1 MNAFARLSPRIAIVA
16 VAVILLAATFLFVH
30 QPDETK
36 TVTAHFP
43 RAVSVYTGTDVRVL
57 GVNVGRVTAVIPEGN
72 SVRVEMEYDADVD
85 LPKDAKAVVVTPTLV
100 ADRFVQLSPVYSS
113 GPTMK
118 DGADIA
124 LPDSGVPVELDRIYA
139 SIRDLAEALG
149 PNGVNKDGS
158 LNHLLEA
165 GANALDGQGQRGNE
179 MIRQLSA
186 AAATFGEGAGPLFD
200 TVTELAQFTDTLAT
214 NDKLVRAF
222 VKDLAGVSSSLVSER
237 AEIQKALQAVADSVG
252 TVKTFVQ
259 DNRQALV
266 TDVEKLTSLMK
277 TINSERNSIDTALAV
292 APVAINNLTLAYNA
306 ESGTIGSRIGV
317 QGQLWDADGFLCAI
331 VQQSQM
337 PKVSKDLAC
346 SIFEQLLEPVEDNIP
361 AIPNGKQGGT
371 QAGKQS
377 GQVDDAAGSR
387 VAQTQPAQT
396 QPAQSQ
402 AAETQAQYA
411 SDDTPTMTELLG
423 GGS

>member
-1 MNAFARLSPRIAIVA
+1 MNAFARLSPRLAIVA
-16 VAVILLAATFLFVH
+16 VAAILLVGTLLLVNK
-30 QPDETK
+30 PEETK

-43 RAVSVYTGTDVRVL
+43 RAVSVYEGTDVRVL

-85 LPKDAKAVVVTPTLV
+85 LPKGAQAVVVTPTLV
-100 ADRFVQLSPVYSS
+100 ADRFVQLTPVYSS
-113 GPTMK
+113 GPAMK
-118 DGADIA
+118 DGADIP

-149 PNGVNKDGS
+149 PNGVNKDGT

-222 VKDLAGVSSSLVSER
+222 VKDLAGVSASLVSER
-237 AEIQKALQAVADSVG
+237 AEIQKALAAVADSVG

-259 DNRQALV
+259 DNRKALV
-266 TDVEKLTSLMK
+266 TDVEKLTRLMK
-277 TINSERNSIDTALAV
+277 TINSERDSIDTALTV
-292 APVAINNLTLAYNA
+292 APVAINNLTLAYNQ
-306 ESGTIGSRIGV
+306 ESGTIGSRIGI

-337 PKVSKDLAC
+337 PQVSKDLAC
-346 SIFEQLLEPVEDNIP
+346 TIFEQLLEPVENQIP
-361 AIPNGKQGGT
+361 PIPNGKQGGQPAAK
-371 QAGKQS
+371 QAGK
-377 GQVDDAAGSR
+377 VDDAAGNADR
-387 VAQTQPAQT
+387 AAQTEAAQTQAR
-396 QPAQSQ
+396 
-402 AAETQAQYA
+402 YI
-411 SDDTPTMTELLG
+411 SDDTPTMSELLG

>member
-1 MNAFARLSPRIAIVA
+1 MNAFARLSPRIG
-16 VAVILLAATFLFVH
+16 ILVVSALLLVGTFLVVSK
-30 QPDETK
+30 PDDSK

-43 RAVSVYTGTDVRVL
+43 RAVSVYKGTDVRVL

-72 SVRVEMEYDADVD
+72 SVRVEMEYDAEVD
-85 LPKDAKAVVVTPTLV
+85 LPQDAKAMVVTPTLV
-100 ADRFVQLSPVYSS
+100 ADRFVQLTPVYSG
-113 GPTMK
+113 GPKMK
-118 DGADIA
+118 DGGDIA

-200 TVTELAQFTDTLAT
+200 TVEELAQFTDTLAT
-214 NDKLVRAF
+214 NDKVVRAF
-222 VKDLAGVSSSLVSER
+222 VKDLAGVSASLVSER
-237 AEIQKALQAVADSVG
+237 AEIQRALAAVAHSVG
-252 TVKTFVQ
+252 TVKTFVH

-266 TDVEKLTSLMK
+266 KDVEKLTELMK
-277 TINSERNSIDTALAV
+277 TINSERDSLDTALAV
-292 APVAINNLTLAYNA
+292 APVAINNLTLAYNQ
-306 ESGTIGSRIGV
+306 ESGTIGSRIGI

-337 PKVSKDLAC
+337 PQVSKDLAC
-346 SIFEQLLEPVEDNIP
+346 TIFSQLLEPVENNIP
-361 AIPNGKQGGT
+361 PIPG
-371 QAGKQS
+371 GKQS
-377 GQVDDAAGSR
+377 AKQSGKVDDSAGTGQPQDSASDRAADA
-387 VAQTQPAQT
+387 AQ
-396 QPAQSQ
+396 
-402 AAETQAQYA
+402 TQAQYI
-411 SDDTPTMTELLG
+411 SDDTPTLAGLLG

>member
-1 MNAFARLSPRIAIVA
+1 MPMNAFARLSPRIAIVV

-306 ESGTIGSRIGV
+306 ESGTIGSRIGI

-371 QAGKQS
+371 QPGKQS

-387 VAQTQPAQT
+387 VGQTQSAQT
-396 QPAQSQ
+396 SQ